1 MGWLVKNYTY
11 MAGLEFIAENKEEFT
26 RLVIQRVDGITFSL
40 LSDVA
45 NLVYNVVEDGMKEN
59 PDEEQLTIYMQMIS
73 AIYQRL

>member
-1 MGWLVKNYTY
+1 MGWLVNNYTY

-40 LSDVA
+40 LSEVA

-59 PDEEQLTIYMQMIS
+59 PDED
-73 AIYQRL
+73 